1 MTHIHGKVM
10 AGLSRVLLA
19 QNQQNCLPLSEL
31 RELLQRAMHES
42 AEKVAALRPFLQ
54 EVGKRFFAASAALR
68 EALLL
73 ETRIQATL
81 QERGDAHLTYKFHA
95 ELIWYLHCR

>member
-10 AGLSRVLLA
+10 AGFSRVLLS
-19 QNQQNCLPLSEL
+19 QNLQNCLPLMEL
-31 RELLQRAMHES
+31 RELLLRAVNIS
-42 AEKVAALRPFLQ
+42 AEKIISLRPVIH
-54 EVGKRFFAASAALR
+54 EMGKRFFAASAALR

-81 QERGDAHLTYKFHA
+81 QERGNPFYRSLSDG
-95 ELIWYLHCR
+95 IN